1 MDSTVSLIA
10 ANGGEY
16 GHFPLTYP
24 FDVQQKRCA
33 ETFMF
38 HFFWQWTRARGEE
51 HRARVRLDNW
61 VLGEDRVRLDNWVLC
76 LVVIL
81 LIVIYFWQTPCLRC
95 LRAMRE

>member
-38 HFFWQWTRARGEE
+38 HFFWQWTRARGEG

-61 VLGEDRVRLDNWVLC
+61 VFGCHFADCYIFLANTLPSM
-76 LVVIL
+76 
-81 LIVIYFWQTPCLRC
+81 F
-95 LRAMRE
+95 ASHA